1 MIGIGA
7 GMIHV
12 LFICGKARMRSPT
25 AADIV
30 ASWPGYQADF
40 AGLSRDADE
49 TASSEQIDWADI
61 IAVMEPRQ
69 KKRLISLFGNRLGAR
84 KVFVLGIAD
93 RYIYGDPVLIDRL
106 TPLLERLLRR

>member
-1 MIGIGA
+1 
-7 GMIHV
+7 MIHV

-30 ASWPGYQADF
+30 ARWPGFQTDF

-49 TASSEQIDWADI
+49 IVSSEQIGWADV

-69 KKRLISLFGNRLGAR
+69 KKRLTTLFGKRLGDK
-84 KVFVLGIAD
+84 KVYVLGIAD
-93 RYIYGDPVLIDRL
+93 RYGYGDPDLIDRL
-106 TPLLERLLRR
+106 TPLLGRLLHR